1 MTEPTSLRERKKRA
15 TRQAL
20 RAAALRL
27 ALERGPEN
35 VRVEEIA
42 EAAGVSPRTYNNYFS
57 SREQAI
63 VAGIAGDRAA
73 RIAAAVVARP
83 AGVGLGDAVIDAVV
97 GLFTDSGE
105 HPREALLMIASSAA
119 LRASY
124 VDTVGAIEDPLAEAI
139 IERCRGIERLTAH
152 VLSAGVGAATRV
164 ALRQWLRAT
173 SGPPAMPGFVVP
185 SGSLPDLVRSA
196 LLPLAPALDQA
207 VPRSP

>member
-139 IERCRGIERLTAH
+139 IERCRGIERLTAQ